1 MRKIQVFATGL
12 LLLLCSTAFAQKTVT
27 GKVTDVKDGS
37 AMPGVSVKVKGTTIG
52 VSTSA
57 DGSYSINLPKGAS
70 TLVFSFVGY
79 DEQEAEV
86 KGNTA
91 SITLG
96 QATKS
101 LNEVVVVGFGQT
113 KSREITGSVA
123 KVKGADIQNMP
134 VPNLSQALQG
144 RAAGVF
150 VESQNGK
157 VGEGIKVR
165 IRGATSISGSNQPLY
180 VVDGVPIV
188 ASLYGSSTADINF
201 NDVESFDILKDAS
214 AAAIYGSRASNGV
227 VIITTKRGKAG
238 KTRFNVNAQYGV
250 NEPTNDNR
258 GFLNAQEFLNY
269 YYAAAD
275 NTAKYHYNR
284 AGNWNG
290 YSSLAAAQA
299 DMKRVVEGRFDRYS
313 GFRPFRG
320 GKDWRPA
327 LNGTP
332 LVDNNW
338 EKQAFQDANVSQ
350 IEVSAQG
357 GNDKTKFFISAAV
370 NNQDGILVA
379 NGFQRMST
387 RMNLDHEVNNW
398 LKLGMNMSLTK
409 TTRNRVPDDNA
420 FSTPMQIVALAPI
433 TPTRDSLGVLFDR
446 PVTTYYN
453 PLIDAEQAFQKVVA
467 YRNQGK
473 FFADVRL
480 LKGLNFHTEMGLDMT
495 NQNEDRYWGPR
506 TLAGGGG
513 LNGVARNQWFRSTRW
528 ITNNYLN
535 YLNTFGEKHKVDATV
550 GMSFENVYDEYN
562 YVEGQTFADENFRYL
577 NNVSEITAGDGTKT
591 EDNLVSYF
599 GRINYAFDSK
609 FLLTLSARIDGSSR
623 FGANNQYGVYP
634 AASVGYVITEE
645 KFMQGTSKWLS
656 YLKPRVSYGITGNNA
671 IGLYQ
676 ARGTYQ
682 SSIYATNPGLTI
694 GNFGNAGLRW
704 ENTTQWD
711 FGVDFGFL
719 NNKITGE
726 FDYYIKKTDDL
737 LYNRPVPSTS
747 GTTSLLG
754 NIAEMENKGFEFTLN
769 TVNVSTRN
777 FRWSTSL
784 NISRNRNK
792 LLKIDGDQTEILSN
806 DSRYAN
812 ALVVGKPIGIF
823 IGARSAGADPTNGD
837 PIFYKEDGKTT
848 TADFNEAYQKFEI
861 GDPNPDWIG
870 GVNNTVS
877 WKGLEFS
884 FLFQGVFGNQVQDG
898 AGGFMSASADW
909 FDNQTRDQLNSWK
922 KAGDITTVPEARLN
936 WFGDFASPPMSSRYV
951 YDASYVRLKTVTLAY
966 SVPQKLMNKL
976 KLSTARF
983 YVTGVNLLTF
993 TDYPGWDPEVNTDY
1007 RAGNIN
1013 QGSDFYAAPQ
1023 IKSLVFGLTLG
1034 F

>member
-1 MRKIQVFATGL
+1 MRKLHVFMTGA
-12 LLLLCSTAFAQKTVT
+12 LLLLCSMVFAQKTVT
-27 GKVTDVKDGS
+27 GKVTDTKDGS
-37 AMPGVSVKVKGTTIG
+37 AMPGVSVKVRGSNVGTSTGNDGTYTIL
-52 VSTSA
+52 
-57 DGSYSINLPKGAS
+57 LPKGVNS
-70 TLVFSFVGY
+70 LVFSYIGY
-79 DEQEAEV
+79 DEQEIDV

-91 SITLG
+91 FIALG
-96 QATKS
+96 QATNS
-101 LNEVVVVGFGQT
+101 LNEVVVTGYGQT
-113 KSREITGSVA
+113 KSREITGSIS
-123 KVKGADIQNMP
+123 KVKGADVMNMP
-134 VPNLSQALQG
+134 VPNLTQALQG
-144 RAAGVF
+144 RTAGVF

-157 VGEGIKVR
+157 VGDGIKVR
-165 IRGATSISGSNQPLY
+165 IRGAASISGGNAPLY

-188 ASLYGSSTADINF
+188 GSLYGSSTADINF

-238 KTRFNVNAQYGV
+238 KTRFNVNAQYGW
-250 NEPTNDNR
+250 NEPTNESR
-258 GFLNAQEFLNY
+258 GFLNAKEYLDYFY
-269 YYAAAD
+269 TAAD

-284 AGNWNG
+284 GGNWRG
-290 YSSLAAAQA
+290 YPSQAAAQT
-299 DMKRVVEGRFDRYS
+299 DMKTWIEGRFDRYS

-327 LNGTP
+327 LAGNA
-332 LVDNNW
+332 LVDNDW
-338 EKQAFQDANVSQ
+338 ASQAYQDANVSL

-357 GNDKTKFFISAAV
+357 GNDKTKFYISGST
-370 NNQDGILVA
+370 NKQDGILVA
-379 NGFQRMST
+379 NGFQRMGG
-387 RMNLDHEVNNW
+387 RINLDNEVNNW
-398 LKLGMNMSLTK
+398 LKVGVNLALTK

-433 TPTRDSLGVLFDR
+433 TPTRDSLGVLFNT

-453 PLIDAEQAFQKVVA
+453 PLIDAEQATQKVVA
-467 YRNQGK
+467 FRNQGK
-473 FFADVRL
+473 IFADARIFR
-480 LKGLNFHTEMGLDMT
+480 GLNLHTELGLDLT

-513 LNGVARNQWFRSTRW
+513 LNGVARSQWYRSTRW
-528 ITNNYLN
+528 VTNNYLN
-535 YLNTFGEKHKVDATV
+535 YLNTFGEKHKIDATV
-550 GMSFENVYDEYN
+550 GMSFENLYDEYN
-562 YVEGQTFADENFRYL
+562 YVEGQTFADESFRNL
-577 NNVSEITAGDGTKT
+577 DNVATITDGSGNKT

-599 GRINYAFDSK
+599 ARLNYVFDAKILVS
-609 FLLTLSARIDGSSR
+609 LSARIDGSSR
-623 FGANNQYGVYP
+623 FGANNKYGTFP
-634 AASVGYVITEE
+634 AASVGYILTEE
-645 KFMQGTSKWLS
+645 KFMQGIKWLS

-676 ARGTYQ
+676 ARGTYS
-682 SSIYATNPGLTI
+682 SSIYANNPGLAI
-694 GNFGNAGLRW
+694 SNFEKAGLKW
-704 ENTTQWD
+704 ETTAQYD
-711 FGVDFGFL
+711 LGLDFGFL

-726 FDYYIKKTDDL
+726 IDYYNKKTSDL
-737 LYNRPVPSTS
+737 LFSRPVTGIS

-754 NIAEMENKGFEFTLN
+754 NIGEVENKGIEFTIN
-769 TVNVSTRN
+769 TVNVATKN
-777 FRWSTSL
+777 FRWTTSL

-792 LLKIDGDQTEILSN
+792 VLKIDGEQQEILSQ
-806 DSRYAN
+806 DARYAN
-812 ALVVGKPIGIF
+812 ALVVGKPIGVF
-823 IGARSAGADPTNGD
+823 YGVKYAGADPNNGD
-837 PIFYKEDGKTT
+837 PLFYKEDGKTT
-848 TADFNEAYQKFEI
+848 TSNYDEAYNKFEI
-861 GDPNPDWIG
+861 GDPNPDWFA

-898 AGGFMSASADW
+898 AGGFMSASGDW

-922 KAGDITTVPEARLN
+922 KVGDITQVPEARIN
-936 WFGDFASPPMSSRYV
+936 RFGDFASPSISSRYV
-951 YDASYVRLKTVTLAY
+951 YDASYVRLKNVTLAY
-966 SVPQKLMNKL
+966 TVPAKVMTRL
-976 KLSTARF
+976 KLSSARF